1 VSASAGLVGES
12 RRATL
17 KRGAYIMTA
26 LKSKLSLD
34 ATKLKIIAIVL
45 MVFDHIHQMFA
56 PVGAPIWLTWLG
68 RPVMVMFLFAMSE
81 SFHYT
86 RNRWKY
92 LSRLFFGSCFMTVFS
107 VILETLILP
116 NDDVVLMNNAFG
128 TFLVAGL
135 YMLFWDMLVDGIKN
149 KKAGKI
155 IGSILL
161 CFVPVLTAVPGI
173 VIAELDISPMWVFQV
188 LLTSVAIL
196 PNILAVEGGPLM
208 VVMGV
213 LLYVF
218 RNRRWAQTAVI
229 AAFSAL
235 VFVTSR
241 DPSNQWLMIFAVIPI
256 LLYNG
261 EKGRGMKYFFYI
273 FYPAHIYMLYII
285 ATLA

>member
-1 VSASAGLVGES
+1 MA
-12 RRATL
+12 
-17 KRGAYIMTA
+17 A

-34 ATKLKIIAIVL
+34 ATKLKIIAIIL
-45 MVFDHIHQMFA
+45 MVSDHIHQMFA

-68 RPVMVMFLFAMSE
+68 RPVMVIFLFAMSE

-86 RNRWKY
+86 RNRGKY

-107 VILETLILP
+107 VVLETLILP
-116 NDDVVLMNNAFG
+116 NDNVVLMNNAFG

-161 CFVPVLTAVPGI
+161 CFVPVLTAIPSLL
-173 VIAELDISPMWVFQV
+173 IAQLDISPMWLFQV
-188 LLTSVAIL
+188 LLTAATLL
-196 PNILAVEGGPLM
+196 PNLLVVEGGPLM
-208 VVMGV
+208 VTLGV

-218 RNRRWAQTAVI
+218 RKWRWAQIAVI

-235 VFVTSR
+235 VFAASK
-241 DPSNQWLMIFAVIPI
+241 DLSKQWLMIFAVIPM

-273 FYPAHIYMLYII
+273 FYPAHIYLLYVI
-285 ATLA
+285 ATLAS